1 MTKPHAKFIKG
12 ARTFTAALLASTTGA
27 AAVMVGV
34 AVPAVMGTA
43 ALGIDVGNW
52 YVRRSELQSIADGV
66 AASAAL
72 ERKYGN
78 EYGLSSAHGEAEM
91 LGIDTSEITDLTIN
105 NPPTA
110 GAYLGDA
117 SATEVSVTAPGA
129 VFFAGLL
136 FDDAVNIT
144 ARAVATAG
152 VINESCMVGLEET
165 AAQAIR
171 TSGNVDLIMS
181 CGVASNSSHNNSVWT
196 NGNVTIDVPS
206 LTTAGGIRD
215 GAGAHDDVPSQT
227 NARRVEDPYDNLTPP
242 FYSGCDFNNMSV
254 NSSTDLTPG
263 VYCGGLRIGGNS
275 TVNLAPGE
283 YIMDAG
289 DFEILGNT
297 RVYGT
302 DVTIILTST
311 DDSTG
316 GFKITGGS
324 EVALTAPTEGDFA
337 GVAVYQDPNAD
348 TDNSNS
354 LRGNADVD
362 IEGAVYLPVGHIDIG
377 GNGDYAGECTQVIA
391 NSITMVGN
399 ADIQNNCDD
408 MPIRPIGSLRARLV
422 E

>member
-1 MTKPHAKFIKG
+1 MTKPRESYLKR
-12 ARTFTAALLASTTGA
+12 ARLFTAALLASTTGA
-27 AAVMVGV
+27 AALMVGV

-52 YVRRSELQSIADGV
+52 YVRRTELQSIADGV

-72 ERKYGN
+72 ERRYGN
-78 EYGLSSAHGEAEM
+78 TYGLESAYGEAEM
-91 LGIDTSEITDLTIN
+91 LGIDTSEIANLTIN

-110 GAYLGDA
+110 GAYSGDA
-117 SATEVSVTAPGA
+117 SATEVLVTAPGA
-129 VFFAGLL
+129 IFFAGFL
-136 FDDAVNIT
+136 FDDTVNIT

-152 VINESCMVGLEET
+152 VINESCMVGLEDT
-165 AAQAIR
+165 APQAIR
-171 TSGNVDLIMS
+171 TSGNVNVRMS
-181 CGVASNSSHNNSVWT
+181 CGIASNSNNDNSVWT

-215 GAGAHDDVPSQT
+215 GAGALDDVPSQSG
-227 NARRVEDPYDNLTPP
+227 ARRVEDPYDDLTPP

-311 DDSTG
+311 DGSTG
-316 GFKITGGS
+316 GFKITGGT
-324 EVALTAPTEGDFA
+324 EVALSAPTEGDYA
-337 GVAVYQDPNAD
+337 GIAVYQDPNAD
-348 TDNSNS
+348 PDNSNS
-354 LRGNADVD
+354 IRGNADVD
-362 IEGAVYLPVGHIDIG
+362 VEGAVYLPVGHLDIG
-377 GNGDYAGECTQVIA
+377 GNGEYAGECTQLIA
-391 NSITMVGN
+391 NSITMIGD
-399 ADIQNNCDD
+399 ADVQNNCDD